1 MAYSWRILPSEMHAM
16 TLNWENTSKALSL
29 LLSLTAETNFNTF
42 ALVFTDII
50 TKRVATVYSP
60 FKSVTLMQ

>member
-1 MAYSWRILPSEMHAM
+1 MHAM

-29 LLSLTAETNFNTF
+29 RLSLTAETNFNTF